1 MRWWT
6 GNGER
11 AVSLFALMAL
21 GFALGVDYRSTAM
34 ADQTIDPQGP
44 QGAPQEAAL
53 SIEEFTAA
61 TASEELERGRFGLR
75 VPDGWQQGRGAF
87 GGLVL
92 GALTRAME
100 RCETEPQRTLRSL
113 TGEIAGPVLPG
124 EAVIEVTEV
133 RRGSGVSTWSAML
146 SQGGEV
152 LARATAV
159 LGRSRK
165 VEHAWAPEPPP
176 ELVRPWSEVD
186 VALLGPPVAPT
197 FTRFLEYRI
206 TGALPLS
213 GTEPV
218 AAGWLRF
225 RRPPAALGAPEIV
238 ALADAWWPATFAIER
253 TPRPVATVAFTLQY
267 VAPEAS
273 LPSDRPLY
281 HRARTVA
288 AHEGFLVEFRELW
301 TERGELVAL
310 NQQTIVCIR

>member
-1 MRWWT
+1 MV
-6 GNGER
+6 GAAGLLCP
-11 AVSLFALMAL
+11 VGL
-21 GFALGVDYRSTAM
+21 GFVRGVDYRSTAM
-34 ADQTIDPQGP
+34 THQRI
-44 QGAPQEAAL
+44 APPGEDVSL
-53 SIEEFTAA
+53 EDFTAV
-61 TASEELERGRFGLR
+61 TAIEPMEERHQGHPGRFRLR

-92 GALTRAME
+92 GALVRAME
-100 RCETEPQRTLRSL
+100 RCEVEPERTMRSL

-124 EAVIEVTEV
+124 EALVEVTEV

-146 SQGGEV
+146 AQGGET
-152 LARATAV
+152 LARATVV
-159 LGRSRK
+159 LGRSRP

-176 ELVRPWSEVD
+176 ELARPWNEVE
-186 VALLGPPVAPT
+186 VARLGPPLAPT
-197 FTRFLEYRI
+197 FTRFMEYRV

-213 GTEPV
+213 GTEAV

-225 RRPPAALGAPEIV
+225 RRPPEVLSAPEIV

-253 TPRPVATVAFTLQY
+253 TPRPVATVAFTLQHL
-267 VAPEAS
+267 VPQAS
-273 LPSDRPLY
+273 LPPDRPLY

-301 TERGELVAL
+301 TERGELAAL